1 MTHLA
6 SRIQPQEFIRLL
18 AHLRH
23 HLIPLHFIPYHFISF
38 QSAKSW
44 ISNTASNADASIG
57 RSQVP
62 AGVMLEPLRAFLQKN
77 DLSSDII
84 KECEEIVMKSV
95 VNNFQ
100 ERLKAE
106 QRKRLQLLQVM
117 KQLEVRE
124 GGREVGRGRA
134 GRRLMKSEWARGSA
148 WGYAPKTQLSMPV
161 LKPASPL

>member
-1 MTHLA
+1 M
-6 SRIQPQEFIRLL
+6 RY
-18 AHLRH
+18 

-84 KECEEIVMKSV
+84 EECEEIVMKSV
-95 VNNFQ
+95 VSNFQ

-124 GGREVGRGRA
+124 GGRER
-134 GRRLMKSEWARGSA
+134 
-148 WGYAPKTQLSMPV
+148 
-161 LKPASPL
+161 